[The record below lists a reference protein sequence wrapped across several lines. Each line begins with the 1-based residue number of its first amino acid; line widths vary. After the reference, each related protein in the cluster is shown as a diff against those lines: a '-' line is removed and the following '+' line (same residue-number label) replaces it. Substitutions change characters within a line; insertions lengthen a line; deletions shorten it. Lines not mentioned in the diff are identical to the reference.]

1 MLTVKEFAAQ
11 IKEQYPVY
19 ASWDD
24 DELTTSV
31 IEKYPVYKSWVQ
43 IEEKP
48 LSFGVTRGFEAETL
62 PQEQKTITPNQIPLT
77 QLSDNPK
84 IAAMESRFLAIS
96 DPKAKAIELRNVPKE
111 NGIQLLERLNDTE
124 KQSVKSELEKLYN
137 EDRKANAF
145 ALGILEST
153 PIPTFL
159 PEETKKEL
167 QKTKEAAPIQSAAGQ
182 IAGTIGQT
190 IVGANAIGG
199 VLSKTAI
206 GKSPLLKNALTRLTT
221 SGAIA
226 AEQNI
231 GRKDIGEAIGD
242 VAQQAGG
249 GLVSI
254 VPEILVPAGPL
265 QLIAQPLGD
274 LIYDVAAG
282 KVRGQDI
289 GSKDWWKNEVIS
301 LASSA
306 GFAIRDVASGKTFE
320 LEQATQREELS
331 KLLKGNK
338 NANLQILTPKER
350 EAKIGEMVSED
361 IAKHKTPSRSN
372 VIEPESAEFKKE
384 TLPSGMEVTRNVR
397 QPPTETDLKTTI
409 DAEQSQKPYINEYER
424 TSEPQPQPSD
434 ITSSRLSESGTKTLR
449 PDEAQRPGNPPPGEG
464 DRGEGAWTYGDTRP
478 EVESTLAETSPK
490 TLESKITQKASEEID
505 RLNVIAFKS
514 KSMRDVNAEMDAK
527 LQNVKAAERKA
538 AQRGS
543 ILLPGEG
550 KPEPVGGEEAV
561 ARTLEAGRYESLN
574 PAEKIK
580 NSVGRFINT
589 IKQNFTKYKADV
601 EDFPQYR
608 DNRRTQFDPMRRGIF
623 DTIAKYRHASVSN
636 LYKKEGKKGL
646 RRATDILILRNLKLR
661 GEKGQTLENNL
672 TVDQVTKH
680 LEWLEKTS
688 SKEVLDAANDAKT
701 LLKGAGWELVERN
714 KIPAEALEEDYF
726 PHKVFEHIPDFMKG
740 LRTPMNRKFGEPY
753 RPYTK
758 KAVGSKRLIA
768 SDDSVIWT
776 HLAKVLADNAQ
787 EDWML
792 KQATTYDAMSK
803 ITPEQKKK
811 LYKGAELVI
820 DGKRYKALEW
830 KKTRYKATAVNE
842 GLLES
847 ALTNNMLVKDWMAT
861 KGPRGGEA
869 MRQVPVTGQSQL
881 YLLPK
886 AIANDLDNLI
896 EKSPPIFDVLYSIG
910 HLTQKWKGMTL
921 TASMLPYQA
930 GNAMGDALSTT
941 VFDPLAHTYLPQAS
955 RVATKIFYPDGLGKR
970 IKLNADEQ
978 KLFDVASQK
987 DVASS
992 GMSAE
997 LRFGP
1002 AKGLMEKYKTASEY
1016 RESLMRLSILA
1027 HQLDRAKNGKPV
1039 ENLAGI
1045 DLKGL
1050 DPESAAGKVAR
1061 ETLVDY
1067 GAVPRSYQLFL
1078 SRGLMPFVRF
1088 AEGNFRNYARAV
1100 TRNKGTH
1107 RAWKTITPIVG
1118 AYAAQWAY
1126 NNLNE
1131 DKKELEMQL
1140 PDYMRNR
1147 WHINLGKTD
1156 EGNITVWAPQQPV
1169 DMAMSWL
1176 GIDNMNRIASDLKEK
1191 RITPKEA
1198 AEEFLGAAATGAVE
1212 NVSSLMNPI
1221 VQAWVGLQTNEDPFT
1236 HRKIMP
1242 DAIHKEGIFSKNARK
1257 FTIGFLGEKIFTPI
1271 LQYNRTKRSTKP
1283 DEHPLYDWILKGPLN
1298 VKRAFGFYE
1307 IDPRTQDIAQHFKIA
1322 GTIESDNE
1330 YYKTKFYDIIGE
1342 YGEDLPEGLR
1352 NRRDGLPLTD
1362 NQQKAVSAVEKLTAT
1377 AKDNGFSALNYGNWF
1392 KNMTA
1397 QRKII
1402 DAELRKTKDKAKRR
1416 ELLDKKEK
1424 LYTASQ
1430 VQYMKQVP
1438 KTARKRYIDEMRKRK
1453 ALPGEE

>member
-1 MLTVKEFAAQ
+1 MLTAKEFAAQ

-24 DELTTSV
+24 NELTASI
-31 IEKYPVYKSWVQ
+31 IEKYPVYKSQVQ

-48 LSFGVTRGFEAETL
+48 FSFGVTRGFEVETPSQETTTPVTETP
-62 PQEQKTITPNQIPLT
+62 PQDMTKPNLENRFSVKPEPAVPEQTATITDPLIEEKYKAVAESESALTAGAKEAGLALTYGKSPVSKYRREEHPVASTIGTIAGAIAPVIAGGTGVTKSLTAIPKVAT
-77 QLSDNPK
+77 AVKASKGAEVAVNG
-84 IAAMESRFLAIS
+84 IARMTTATVDFLARNNEELFS
-96 DPKAKAIELRNVPKE
+96 DDPEIRGNAKKNLAINLAASAASPLPE
-111 NGIQLLERLNDTE
+111 
-124 KQSVKSELEKLYN
+124 
-137 EDRKANAF
+137 
-145 ALGILEST
+145 
-153 PIPTFL
+153 TFL
-159 PEETKKEL
+159 PKNLIQPFAQGATDLLVETIGQAVTGDNAFSKENL
-167 QKTKEAAPIQSAAGQ
+167 VNTIAST
-182 IAGTIGQT
+182 IAGTAFGFMDVKGPKHSSIKNIQK
-190 IVGANAIGG
+190 ISKAANF
-199 VLSKTAI
+199 
-206 GKSPLLKNALTRLTT
+206 
-221 SGAIA
+221 
-226 AEQNI
+226 
-231 GRKDIGEAIGD
+231 
-242 VAQQAGG
+242 
-249 GLVSI
+249 
-254 VPEILVPAGPL
+254 EI
-265 QLIAQPLGD
+265 
-274 LIYDVAAG
+274 
-282 KVRGQDI
+282 
-289 GSKDWWKNEVIS
+289 S
-301 LASSA
+301 
-306 GFAIRDVASGKTFE
+306 
-320 LEQATQREELS
+320 
-331 KLLKGNK
+331 
-338 NANLQILTPKER
+338 KER
-350 EAKIGEMVSED
+350 EAQITKLIRKNLAETQTP
-361 IAKHKTPSRSN
+361 AKSN
-372 VIEPESAEFKKE
+372 IMEPEAPEFKTE
-384 TLPSGMEVTRNVR
+384 TLPSGMEVTRHVR
-397 QPPTETDLKTTI
+397 QPPTESDLAATV
-409 DAEQSQKPYINEYER
+409 DAEPQKPYINEYER
-424 TSEPQPQPSD
+424 TNKPQPQPGD
-434 ITSSRLSESGTKTLR
+434 IIPSRLSESGTEALR
-449 PDEAQRPGNPPPGEG
+449 PDEAQRPGNPPSGEG
-464 DRGEGAWTYGDTRP
+464 NRGEGTWTYGDTRP
-478 EVESTLAETSPK
+478 GIESTLAETSPE
-490 TLESKITQKASEEID
+490 TLGSKITQKASKEID

-514 KSMRDVNAEMDAK
+514 KGMRDVNAKMDAK

-538 AQRGS
+538 AQRGF

-561 ARTLEAGRYESLN
+561 AQTLEAGRYESLN

-589 IKQNFTKYKADV
+589 IKQNFTKYEADV

-608 DNRRTQFDPMRRGIF
+608 DDRRTQFDPMRRGLF

-672 TVDQVTKH
+672 TVDQVIKH
-680 LEWLEKTS
+680 LDWLEKTS

-701 LLKGAGWELVERN
+701 LLKGAGQELVERG
-714 KIPAEALEEDYF
+714 KLTAESLEEDYF
-726 PHKVFEHIPDFMKG
+726 PHKVLDYTPDFMKG

-792 KQATTYDAMSK
+792 KQATTYDAMGK

-847 ALTNNMLVKDWMAT
+847 ALANNMLVKDWMAT

-869 MRQVPVTGQSQL
+869 IRQVPVTGQSQL

-896 EKSPPIFDVLYSIG
+896 EKSPPIFDILYNIG

-930 GNAMGDALSTT
+930 GNIMGDAISTT
-941 VFDPLAHTYLPQAS
+941 VFDPVAHTYLPQAS

-978 KLFDVASQK
+978 KLFDVATQK

-1002 AKGLMEKYKTASEY
+1002 VKGIMEKYKTASEY
-1016 RESLMRLSILA
+1016 RESLLRLSILA
-1027 HQLDRAKNGKPV
+1027 HQLDRVKNGKPV

-1050 DPESAAGKVAR
+1050 DEESAAGKVAR
-1061 ETLVDY
+1061 EVLVDY
-1067 GAVPRSYQLFL
+1067 GAVPRSYQLLL

-1088 AEGNFRNYARAV
+1088 SEGNLRNYARAV

-1126 NNLNE
+1126 NNLNK

-1156 EGNITVWAPQQPV
+1156 EGNITIWAPQQPV

-1176 GIDNMNRIASDLKEK
+1176 GVDNMNRIASDLKEK

-1198 AEEFLGAAATGAVE
+1198 AKEFLGAAATGASE
-1212 NVSSLMNPI
+1212 NISSLMNPI
-1221 VQAWVGLQTNEDPFT
+1221 IQAWVGLMTNEDPFT
-1236 HRKIMP
+1236 KRKIMP

-1271 LQYNRTKRSTKP
+1271 LQYNRTKRSTDP
-1283 DEHPLYDWILKGPLN
+1283 DNHPLYDWILKGPLN

-1307 IDPRTQDIAQHFKIA
+1307 IDPRTQDIAQHFKVA
-1322 GTIESDNE
+1322 GAIESDNE
-1330 YYKTKFYDIIGE
+1330 YYKTKFYDIISE

-1352 NRRDGLPLTD
+1352 NRRDGLLLTN
-1362 NQQKAVSAVEKLTAT
+1362 NQQKAISAVEKLTAS
-1377 AKDNGFSALNYGNWF
+1377 AKDNGFSALDYGGWF

-1402 DAELRKTKDKAKRR
+1402 DAELRKTTDKTKRKD
-1416 ELLDKKEK
+1416 LLDKKEE

-1438 KTARKRYIDEMRKRK
+1438 KTARKRYIDEMHKRK